1 MSRGKV
7 QGNKKNSNPSST
19 PRELLWSKSAEKLRA
34 VKEQNAEYRRV
45 VASQQKLINAL
56 QKQLSD
62 IAGITRFKD
71 KRILKD
77 RSLEMF
83 AKRLIKE
90 TNSTMSTETLKSRLT
105 NIFNYV
111 AGNDVDTDFGGRL
124 QADKTRL
131 LKEKQKCDMIYL
143 H

>member
-1 MSRGKV
+1 M
-7 QGNKKNSNPSST
+7 
-19 PRELLWSKSAEKLRA
+19 
-34 VKEQNAEYRRV
+34 KEQNAEYRRV

-62 IAGITRFKD
+62 IAGTTRFKD

-90 TNSTMSTETLKSRLT
+90 TNSTMNTETLKSRLT